1 MSACTITGTVRPE
14 TTARASVPPTS
25 DHFTG
30 RSDNALLLRMGTADA
45 TGGLSEFAE
54 GALLAAKSGI
64 RQRNGVLFITLNIR
78 RGGLCFATIN
88 LLLQRL
94 PVQTQTSKNS
104 GYRTFLDARGR
115 LWEVWMVH
123 PSSIERRRME
133 RRSPV
138 ENAVFLIEQRVL
150 GDRRIQT
157 GSRGAVASE
166 YSSGWLCFASNG
178 EKRRLAPVPVNWM
191 SANDSQVAEW
201 CRVAQRVLK
210 CGPTW
215 DPADEIRP

>member
-1 MSACTITGTVRPE
+1 MFCDSNGSILGEIDLQVR
-14 TTARASVPPTS
+14 A
-25 DHFTG
+25 
-30 RSDNALLLRMGTADA
+30 
-45 TGGLSEFAE
+45 
-54 GALLAAKSGI
+54 
-64 RQRNGVLFITLNIR
+64 
-78 RGGLCFATIN
+78 
-88 LLLQRL
+88 
-94 PVQTQTSKNS
+94 SKNS

-115 LWEVWMVH
+115 VWAVWMVH

-150 GDRRIQT
+150 GDRREQT
-157 GSRGAVASE
+157 GAREAVATE
-166 YSSGWLCFASNG
+166 YTNGWLCFASGG

-201 CRVAQRVLK
+201 CRIARRVMK

-215 DPADEIRP
+215 DPGDEEEVPKPRPKRADPDRDRRP

>member
-1 MSACTITGTVRPE
+1 MQLQ
-14 TTARASVPPTS
+14 TA
-25 DHFTG
+25 
-30 RSDNALLLRMGTADA
+30 
-45 TGGLSEFAE
+45 
-54 GALLAAKSGI
+54 
-64 RQRNGVLFITLNIR
+64 
-78 RGGLCFATIN
+78 
-88 LLLQRL
+88 
-94 PVQTQTSKNS
+94 KNS

-115 LWEVWMVH
+115 QWEVWMVH
-123 PSSIERRRME
+123 PSSIERRKME

-150 GDRRIQT
+150 GDRRSQPGT
-157 GSRGAVASE
+157 RGAVASE

-201 CRVAQRVLK
+201 CRIAKRVLK

-215 DPADEIRP
+215 DPSDEETVPRSSRSKRADPDVDTRG

>member
-1 MSACTITGTVRPE
+1 MVYVLPLFSPRNPE
-14 TTARASVPPTS
+14 T
-25 DHFTG
+25 
-30 RSDNALLLRMGTADA
+30 
-45 TGGLSEFAE
+45 
-54 GALLAAKSGI
+54 
-64 RQRNGVLFITLNIR
+64 
-78 RGGLCFATIN
+78 
-88 LLLQRL
+88 
-94 PVQTQTSKNS
+94 PVQVQTSKNT

-115 LWEVWMVH
+115 VWEVWMVH

-150 GDRRIQT
+150 GDRRAHT
-157 GSRGAVASE
+157 GIRAAVATE
-166 YSSGWLCFASNG
+166 YSAGWLCFASNG

-201 CRVAQRVLK
+201 CRIAKRVLK

-215 DPADEIRP
+215 DPKDDPAP